1 MSFSTD
7 ARSTT
12 LVIGAGGRHGGTGS
26 HVAQRLREQNRTVR
40 VLVRT
45 DDERAHR
52 LRELGAQIA
61 VGDLLDRRTLD
72 TAVEGVDTVYFT
84 YPIAPGVVQ
93 AATNLAS
100 AMRAAASAPR
110 LVVMSMAAT
119 AADSPSGLGRAHW
132 AAEEVFSWAGLE
144 PTTLRIA
151 ALFYENIALLHA
163 ESIRRTRA
171 FANSFGEAAIPWI
184 SGHDAADLAVA
195 ALTDPNRYPAGSTF
209 YPPGAAV
216 HTHADIAAL
225 IGAETG
231 NPVSYHHIPAAQWQS
246 ELDDIARKDAFATI
260 NPAMAQHIS
269 ALGAKFSQ
277 MPITPPLDT
286 TALAEA
292 IGHPPQ
298 TFAEFIHAHRDRFI
312 QPPTA

>member
-1 MSFSTD
+1 MSSID
-7 ARSTT
+7 SRSTT

-26 HVAQRLREQNRTVR
+26 HVAQRLQEQNHTVR

-45 DDERAHR
+45 EDERAQR
-52 LRELGAQIA
+52 LRALGAQIA

-72 TAVEGVDTVYFT
+72 AAVDGVDTVYFT
-84 YPIAPGVVQ
+84 YPVAPGVVQ

-100 AMRAAASAPR
+100 AMRAAASTPR

-144 PTTLRIA
+144 PAVLRIA
-151 ALFYENIALLHA
+151 ALFYENIPLLHA
-163 ESIRRTRA
+163 ESIRRTGG
-171 FANSFGEAAIPWI
+171 FANSFGAAAMPWI

-195 ALTDPNRYPAGSTF
+195 ALIDPDRYPAATTS

-216 HTHADIAAL
+216 HTHAEIAAL
-225 IGAETG
+225 IAAEIG
-231 NPVSYHHIPAAQWQS
+231 SPVGYQQIPAAQWQRDL
-246 ELDDIARKDAFATI
+246 EDLARRDTLATI
-260 NPAMAQHIS
+260 NPEMAQHIS
-269 ALGAKFSQ
+269 SLGAKFSQ
-277 MPITPPLDT
+277 NPVAPRLDS
-286 TALAEA
+286 TALGEA

-298 TFAEFIHAHRDRFI
+298 TFADFIHNHRDRFI
-312 QPPTA
+312 EAPTD